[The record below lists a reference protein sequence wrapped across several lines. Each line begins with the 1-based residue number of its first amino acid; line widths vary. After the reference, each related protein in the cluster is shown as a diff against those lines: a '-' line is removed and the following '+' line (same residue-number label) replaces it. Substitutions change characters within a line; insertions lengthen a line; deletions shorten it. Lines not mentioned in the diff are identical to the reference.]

1 MPNKDKEIEL
11 EERNKLFGN
20 QNNNSSSTESIN
32 MDAGENIAKENN
44 KRNTLLT
51 NTSVLGNTH
60 INAML
65 EDAIKNA
72 QDTEIV
78 GRSIIINLDGQKEQ
92 IIRMQKTNQN
102 INTHI
107 TKSNGILT
115 RMLSASSRA
124 KFIGILIILIT
135 IFLIIIIVYMKI
147 NN

>member
-1 MPNKDKEIEL
+1 MPNKDKEIAL
-11 EERNKLFGN
+11 EERNKLFSN
-20 QNNNSSSTESIN
+20 QQNNNSSTESIN
-32 MDAGENIAKENN
+32 IDASEDITKENN
-44 KRNTLLT
+44 KCH
-51 NTSVLGNTH
+51 TH

-65 EDAIKNA
+65 EDAIKSA

-78 GRSIIINLDGQKEQ
+78 GRSIIINLDGQREQ
-92 IIRMQKTNQN
+92 IIRMRKTNQN

-107 TKSNGILT
+107 SKSNGILT

>member
-11 EERNKLFGN
+11 EERNKLFAN

-32 MDAGENIAKENN
+32 MDAGEDITKENH

-65 EDAIKNA
+65 EDAIKTA

-92 IIRMQKTNQN
+92 IIRMRKTNEN
-102 INTHI
+102 INNHI
-107 TKSNGILT
+107 TKSNGLLT

-124 KFIGILIILIT
+124 KFIGSLIILIT
-135 IFLIIIIVYMKI
+135 IFLIIIIIYMKI

>member
-11 EERNKLFGN
+11 EERNKLFAN
-20 QNNNSSSTESIN
+20 QNNSSSTESIN

-44 KRNTLLT
+44 GNNTLLT

-65 EDAIKNA
+65 EDAIKTA

-92 IIRMQKTNQN
+92 IIRMRKTNEN
-102 INTHI
+102 INNHI

-115 RMLSASSRA
+115 RMLSAST
-124 KFIGILIILIT
+124 KNKCIGISIILIT

>member
-11 EERNKLFGN
+11 EERNKLFSN
-20 QNNNSSSTESIN
+20 QQNNSSSTESIN

-65 EDAIKNA
+65 EDAIKTA

-78 GRSIIINLDGQKEQ
+78 GRSIIINLDGQREQ
-92 IIRMQKTNQN
+92 IIRMRKTNQN

-107 TKSNGILT
+107 SKSNGILT
-115 RMLSASSRA
+115 RMLSAST
-124 KFIGILIILIT
+124 KNKCIGISIILIT

>member
-11 EERNKLFGN
+11 EERNKLFSN
-20 QNNNSSSTESIN
+20 QQNNSSSTESIN

-65 EDAIKNA
+65 EDAIKTA

-78 GRSIIINLDGQKEQ
+78 GRSIIINLDGQREQ
-92 IIRMQKTNQN
+92 IIRMRKTNQN

-107 TKSNGILT
+107 SKSNGILT
-115 RMLSASSRA
+115 RMLSAST
-124 KFIGILIILIT
+124 KNKYIGISIILIT